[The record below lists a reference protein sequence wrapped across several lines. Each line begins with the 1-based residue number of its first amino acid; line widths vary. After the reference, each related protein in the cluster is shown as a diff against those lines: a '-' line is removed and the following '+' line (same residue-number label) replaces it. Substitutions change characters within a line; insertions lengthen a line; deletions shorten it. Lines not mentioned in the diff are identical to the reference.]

1 MWERNRTCVHECIKI
16 NSFIFC
22 TSPTSPPL
30 PSLPPGKD
38 KGQRRWAEPLKRSR
52 FLYERIN
59 IQAYSLSVSVVRWT
73 KRRPCA
79 TIKMCA
85 VNFLYV
91 SRMFVRAQ
99 EKRSL
104 FSLLSQQ
111 GQLRASDRNLNFS
124 VHEPVPVH
132 KDFKNVQRNLV
143 VLHENMKIVRP
154 FLCVSNEF
162 HTFLSSFVLLFSFR
176 TDWNPP
182 GIVKKPLSEMH
193 LNHYMLTKWG

>member
-1 MWERNRTCVHECIKI
+1 MRVRVCVCVCKTETVCERETERVCVHECIKI

-30 PSLPPGKD
+30 PSLPPSKD

-79 TIKMCA
+79 TIKICA

-91 SRMFVRAQ
+91 SRIFVRAQ
-99 EKRSL
+99 EKGSL

-111 GQLRASDRNLNFS
+111 GQLWASDRNLNFS
-124 VHEPVPVH
+124 VHEPVPH

-154 FLCVSNEF
+154 FLRMSNEF
-162 HTFLSSFVLLFSFR
+162 NTFHSSFVYLFWIT
-176 TDWNPP
+176 TD
-182 GIVKKPLSEMH
+182 
-193 LNHYMLTKWG
+193 